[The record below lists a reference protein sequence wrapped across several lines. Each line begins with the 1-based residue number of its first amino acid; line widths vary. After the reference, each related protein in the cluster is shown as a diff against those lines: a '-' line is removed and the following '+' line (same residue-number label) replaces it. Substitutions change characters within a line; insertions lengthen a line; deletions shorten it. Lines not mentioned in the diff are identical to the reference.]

1 MCISHN
7 DFSTC
12 CTWLGFLI
20 SSTHHS

>member
-7 DFSTC
+7 DSSTC